1 MLLPKTFPVI
11 TLTPMTEAHDEAP
24 THYPPSDEF
33 VAQANATA
41 DLYAEAEADRL
52 GFWAKQANRL
62 SWETPFGEVLDWS
75 GAPVAKWFVGG
86 KLNVAYN
93 CVDRHVEAGNG
104 DRVAIHWEG
113 EPVGDARSITYAEL
127 KDEVSQAA
135 NTLTDLGVKAGD
147 RVAIYMP
154 MVPEAVVAMLACARL
169 GAMHSVVFGGYSAS
183 ALRARI
189 EDAEA
194 KVVITTDGQYRRG
207 TAVSLKDAVDESILG
222 QDCVKHVLVVRRTG
236 IDVNWTEGRDLWWHE
251 TVGQASPDHTP
262 EAFDSEHPLFLLYTS
277 GTTGKPKG
285 ILHTSGGYLTQASY
299 THNYVFDIKPDTDVY
314 WCTADIGWITG
325 HSYIVYGPL
334 SNGATQVL
342 FEGTPNSP
350 DEHRHFQVI
359 EKYGV
364 TIYYT
369 APTLIR
375 TFMKWGR
382 ELAFEHNLSSL
393 RLLGSV
399 GEPINPEA
407 WRWYRLVFGDDAVPI
422 VDTWWQTETGAAMI
436 APLPG
441 VTVCKP
447 GSAMTAL
454 PGISAKIV
462 DDNGKELAPSADQG
476 EHATGY
482 LVLDKPWPSMLRGIW
497 GDPERFVETYWS
509 RFAEQGWYFAGDG
522 ARYGLDGEIWVLG
535 RIDDVM
541 NISGHRI
548 STAEVESALVGHA
561 GVAEA
566 AVVGAT
572 DAQTGQ
578 AICAFVILKEHHA
591 DISTAQM
598 VEELRAEVAREISP
612 IAKPR
617 EIHVVPELPKT
628 RSGKIMRRL
637 LRDVAEG
644 RELGDTSTL
653 LDATVFEAIR
663 VSKAN

>member
-1 MLLPKTFPVI
+1 MSETH
-11 TLTPMTEAHDEAP
+11 TEAQSA
-24 THYPPSDEF
+24 YPPPADF
-33 VAQANATA
+33 AAKANATV
-41 DLYAEAEADRL
+41 DLYEQAEQDRL
-52 GFWAKQANRL
+52 AFWGAQAGRL
-62 SWETPFGEVLDWS
+62 SWETPFTEVLDWS
-75 GAPVAKWFVGG
+75 DAPFAKWFVGG
-86 KLNVAYN
+86 RLNVAYN
-93 CVDRHVEAGNG
+93 CADRHVEAGNG
-104 DRVAIHWEG
+104 DRVAIQWEG

-127 KDEVSQAA
+127 KDEVCQAA
-135 NTLTDLGVKAGD
+135 NALTDLGLVAGD

-154 MVPEAVVAMLACARL
+154 MVPEAIVAMLACARL
-169 GAMHSVVFGGYSAS
+169 GVMHSVVFAGFSAS
-183 ALRARI
+183 ALKARI

-194 KVVITTDGQYRRG
+194 KLVITTDGQFRRG
-207 TAVSLKDAVDESILG
+207 KAVSLKEAVDEAVAG
-222 QDCVKHVLVVRRTG
+222 QPSVSNVLVVRRTG
-236 IDVNWTEGRDLWWHE
+236 IDVSWTEGRDLWWDA
-251 TVGQASPDHTP
+251 TVGSASTEHEP

-285 ILHTSGGYLTQASY
+285 IMHTSGGYLTQASY
-299 THNYVFDIKPDTDVY
+299 THYNVFDVKPESDVF
-314 WCTADIGWITG
+314 WCTADIGWVTG
-325 HSYIVYGPL
+325 HTYIVYGPL
-334 SNGATQVL
+334 SNGVTQVVY
-342 FEGTPNSP
+342 EGTPASP

-369 APTLIR
+369 APTLVR

-382 ELAFEHNLSSL
+382 QLPAGHDLSTL

-407 WRWYRLVFGDDAVPI
+407 WRWYRMAFGAEKIPI

-436 APLPG
+436 SPLPG
-441 VTVCKP
+441 VTDCKP
-447 GSAMTAL
+447 GSAMRPL

-462 DDNGKELAPSADQG
+462 DDDGNELAPGTDHG
-476 EHATGY
+476 EQANGY
-482 LVLDKPWPSMLRGIW
+482 LVLDQPWPSMLRGIW
-497 GDPERFVETYWS
+497 GDPERFKETYWS

-522 ARYGLDGEIWVLG
+522 ARYGKDGEIWVLG

-548 STAEVESALVGHA
+548 STAEVESALVGHS

-572 DAQTGQ
+572 DQQTGQ
-578 AICAFVILKEHHA
+578 AICAFVILKANHA
-591 DISTAQM
+591 DTPRDQM
-598 VEELRAEVAREISP
+598 VDELRAEVAREISP

-653 LDATVFEAIR
+653 VDPSVFEAIR
-663 VSKAN
+663 ASK

>member
-1 MLLPKTFPVI
+1 
-11 TLTPMTEAHDEAP
+11 MTEAHTDVP
-24 THYPPSDEF
+24 TLYPPAEAFAGS
-33 VAQANATA
+33 ANATA
-41 DLYAEAEADRL
+41 ELYDRADADRL
-52 GFWAKQANRL
+52 AFWAEQARRL
-62 SWETPFGEVLDWS
+62 TWETPFTEVLDWS

-86 KLNVAYN
+86 RLNVAYN

-113 EPVGDARSITYAEL
+113 EPVGEERTITYAQL
-127 KDEVSQAA
+127 KDEVCKAA
-135 NTLTDLGVKAGD
+135 NALTDLGLVAGD

-154 MVPEAVVAMLACARL
+154 MVPEAIVAMLACARL
-169 GAMHSVVFGGYSAS
+169 GIMHSVVFGGYSAS

-189 EDAEA
+189 EDAQA
-194 KVVITTDGQYRRG
+194 KLVITTDGQYRRG
-207 TAVSLKDAVDESILG
+207 SAVSLKSAVDGAVAG
-222 QDCVKHVLVVRRTG
+222 QPSVEHVLVVCRTG
-236 IDVNWTEGRDLWWHE
+236 IDIEWTEGRDLWWHE
-251 TVGQASPDHTP
+251 TVDIASAKHTP
-262 EAFDSEHPLFLLYTS
+262 AAFDSEQPLFLLYTS

-285 ILHTSGGYLTQASY
+285 IMHTSGGYLTQVSY
-299 THNYVFDIKPDTDVY
+299 THNYVFDIKPETDVY
-314 WCTADIGWITG
+314 WCTADIGWVTG

-334 SNGATQVL
+334 SNGATQVV
-342 FEGTPNSP
+342 FEGTPASP

-369 APTLIR
+369 APTLVR

-382 ELAFEHNLSSL
+382 DLAFQHDLSSL

-407 WRWYRLVFGDDAVPI
+407 WRWYRLVFGGDQAPI

-436 APLPG
+436 SPLPG

-447 GSAMTAL
+447 GSAMRAL

-462 DDNGKELAPSADQG
+462 DDHGNELPPATEDG
-476 EHATGY
+476 EPVTGY

-497 GDPERFVETYWS
+497 GDDERFVETYWS

-522 ARYGLDGEIWVLG
+522 ARYGTDGEVWVLG

-541 NISGHRI
+541 NVSGHRI

-566 AVVGAT
+566 AVVGAS
-572 DAQTGQ
+572 DEQTGQ

-591 DISTAQM
+591 KMSTADM
-598 VEELRAEVAREISP
+598 VDELRAEVAREISP

-653 LDATVFEAIR
+653 LDPTVFEAIR
-663 VSKAN
+663 ASKAN